1 MQREASGLH
10 PSWRFRHTL
19 NQQIV
24 AFGNGPDKKMLIN
37 HERSLNVYENK
48 QKHDMLPE
56 EKRDNST
63 QLSDILYKWT
73 RFLRKPSAF
82 LSQFGRCGSSSS
94 AQSVQAQGMGILPV
108 NETCRDG
115 HGTRATLQRRTYPV
129 MY

>member
-48 QKHDMLPE
+48 QNKDNMPE
-56 EKRDNST
+56 RNSGISACLT
-63 QLSDILYKWT
+63 PICRKLRLVNSNLSSKAGERRVY
-73 RFLRKPSAF
+73 S
-82 LSQFGRCGSSSS
+82 GS
-94 AQSVQAQGMGILPV
+94 
-108 NETCRDG
+108 
-115 HGTRATLQRRTYPV
+115 
-129 MY
+129 